1 MFAYRPPMESNK
13 LRVFNEVSNTL
24 NQTVNTH
31 DNIIV
36 TGDVNIDFSDSK
48 MDTNNYLGGIIDHF
62 FNQYSK
68 F

>member
-48 MDTNNYLGGIIDHF
+48 MDKNNYLGDIIDNF
-62 FNQYSK
+62 FK
-68 F
+68 T

>member
-1 MFAYRPPMESNK
+1 MESNK

-48 MDTNNYLGGIIDHF
+48 MDTNNYLGDIIDNF
-62 FNQYSK
+62 FK
-68 F
+68 T

>member
-48 MDTNNYLGGIIDHF
+48 MDTNNYLGDIIDNF

>member
-24 NQTVNTH
+24 NQIVNTH

-48 MDTNNYLGGIIDHF
+48 MDKNNYLGDIIDNF

>member
-1 MFAYRPPMESNK
+1 MESNK

-48 MDTNNYLGGIIDHF
+48 MDKNNYLGDIIDNF
-62 FNQYSK
+62 FN
-68 F
+68 

>member
-48 MDTNNYLGGIIDHF
+48 MDKNNYLSDIIDNF

>member
-48 MDTNNYLGGIIDHF
+48 MDTNNYLGDIIDNF
-62 FNQYSK
+62 FN
-68 F
+68 